1 MMKTEKYHIQLG
13 RICRKYHVTSMYIFG
28 SRAHGIIDQLKGI
41 DKVSVPTPSDVD
53 IGVKIEMGFALDVR
67 EKALLG
73 IELEDL
79 LRVNR
84 VDLIVISEADPFVAA
99 NIIRGERIYCDD
111 EYTADEYDLY
121 ILRRAGDL
129 AYLERERIALT
140 LGEGD
145 RA

>member
-1 MMKTEKYHIQLG
+1 MNKTKKYRIQLR
-13 RICRKYHVTSMYIFG
+13 RICIKYHVTSMYIFG
-28 SRAHGIIDQLKGI
+28 SRAHEILNHLEGTGKL
-41 DKVSVPTPSDVD
+41 SVLTNSDVD
-53 IGVKIEMGFALDVR
+53 IGVKIERGVVLNVR
-67 EKALLG
+67 QKALLG

-79 LRVNR
+79 FDVNQ
-84 VDLIVISEADPFVAA
+84 VDLIVISEADPYVAA
-99 NIIRGERIYCDD
+99 NIVRGERIYCDD